1 MIGYVFTWFY
11 MVKTQNII
19 IKNHAMHTVI
29 FISLPLVRRDI
40 SNTQNALRVD
50 MTESNPL
57 KSVRLYVSLQFNRS
71 VLLLTLVPSPDA
83 WAGLRGLPASL
94 DSGHKHPWPLSR
106 NVWYIVTRSDASAAS
121 RSLALKASEYRPCVR
136 CLEPGRQQTT
146 GCGWMNRAATTPCLL
161 SMLKNVR
168 PSSCGGESVRLQAVN
183 VFFFLSPQVCFSPLT
198 AHMWLIP
205 AWYRRVC

>member
-1 MIGYVFTWFY
+1 MLWG
-11 MVKTQNII
+11 KTQNII
-19 IKNHAMHTVI
+19 IKNHAMHTDI

-50 MTESNPL
+50 KTKSNPL

-71 VLLLTLVPSPDA
+71 VLTLESSPDA

-121 RSLALKASEYRPCVR
+121 RSFALKASEFRPCVR

-168 PSSCGGESVRLQAVN
+168 PSRAGEKVYDRRQWTC
-183 VFFFLSPQVCFSPLT
+183 FFVTAGLFFPLT